1 MKKNIIN
8 VKNLAFTVL
17 SLGVVSGALLL
28 APEASAQIETGLN
41 AAGANMDQGA
51 EVDGIVGN
59 VVNVFLYIV
68 GAVAVIM
75 VIFGGFQYMTSAG
88 DPSKASKGRNTVVYA
103 IVGLLLAV
111 FAYAIINY
119 VLDEIAG

>member
-8 VKNLAFTVL
+8 VKDLAFTVL

-51 EVDGIVGN
+51 DVDGIVGN

-103 IVGLLLAV
+103 IVGLLLAA